1 MLLLEVQTRCS
12 LQGDN
17 YNHHQFAVFSPQ
29 IQQSQKMFAL
39 TEMVGILGFLPS
51 WPILSAGV
59 FVAVSGVLSLFLI
72 CEHLAVYYLPE
83 VLSFMHYYSVSSF
96 RQFEENLK

>member
-1 MLLLEVQTRCS
+1 MTFAIIVSLLFLFPAKS
-12 LQGDN
+12 
-17 YNHHQFAVFSPQ
+17 A
-29 IQQSQKMFAL
+29 SQKMSTL
-39 TEMVGILGFLPS
+39 TEMVSILGFLPS

-83 VLSFMHYYSVSSF
+83 EQKFLIGLILMVPVYAVESVWTILQFSYHY
-96 RQFEENLK
+96 